1 MLLSNSRIFIALED
15 DKLHPVGR
23 QEFNIARAHMV
34 PFELY
39 LEYVIVVLPFFITS
53 ELPKILIVSF
63 VVVSV
68 NKYKFF
74 IDPSVVVTCKIK

>member
-1 MLLSNSRIFIALED
+1 
-15 DKLHPVGR
+15 
-23 QEFNIARAHMV
+23 MV

-74 IDPSVVVTCKIK
+74 IDPSVVVTCRIK